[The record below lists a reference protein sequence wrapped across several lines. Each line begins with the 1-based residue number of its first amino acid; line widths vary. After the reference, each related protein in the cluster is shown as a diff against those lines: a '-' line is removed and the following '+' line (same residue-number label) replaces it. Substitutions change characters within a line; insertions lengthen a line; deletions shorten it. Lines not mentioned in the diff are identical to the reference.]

1 MSLRRL
7 VPAVLLLAACE
18 SGPPVFGQARFAVDA
33 SSVAACTHA
42 GELRGRAPKLLE
54 EGRLDRAVRVLQRA
68 EDLCPAEGHG
78 TWAARVT
85 ALAAMGRSAEALQL
99 AGRIERSDRADG
111 PTRAAAVEA
120 RKLAEEH
127 ARSLA
132 VAGSRHDA
140 PELFDPAEKR
150 REAAAELHRRALA
163 AQRAGDAAAAKKLFL
178 EAWSAWHPNPRALVE
193 AGLAA
198 EALGE
203 HAEAQRLW
211 DRASY
216 DDASE
221 PLRPE
226 IPALPPRAVGGA
238 SVAWS
243 RDGAR
248 LAVAGD
254 EEIAVY
260 TADLV
265 PVLRLRP
272 GEAVTALVFAGD
284 LLVAALAGGAVRF
297 LDAALGSPRGEVTGH
312 RGPVRVM
319 AASPDGKALAT
330 AGGDGGVRLWDVP
343 KRVEIRALPTPRPIV
358 ALAWT
363 HDSSNLAYADD
374 AGRVTFADP
383 WAGTAK
389 ALRAARG
396 GVRALG
402 FRGGQLFV
410 VTGAEQLRYDAGRP
424 QAPPHVVGRGAVD
437 LASFAPDGD
446 AGRVALQIG
455 SDLPVRDLEGTRAF
469 DVASTRRAQPAIAL
483 ALSPKH
489 KVLAAVYRDR
499 TLALLPAFPGVAPRE
514 IGPAAPLPAFAVAPT
529 GKLFAA
535 AEEGRVLLWSVSPPG
550 LTALPV
556 RARAL
561 AFSPDGRNLALGG
574 EHRVDLHDLT
584 TSKIAATLETQGRVE
599 ALAFSPDGLRLAAAT
614 DAPSAQIFSPGT
626 PGSQDLRLEAAP
638 VRAVRF
644 SPDGSALLLAPKE
657 GVVRWEPEA
666 RRTTRFES
674 YGPEPR
680 DAVFTADGAGI
691 VVADKR
697 GALHFGKL
705 DGKAPAPGPGGLAV
719 PGQALSL
726 AVAGNG
732 LFATAEGDRAIGLR
746 AADGKVLVRFKEPD
760 AGVRAVAFLP
770 QGLLAATFQ
779 DGRIRLFRPPVV
791 EAVATLRLIPGL
803 PPGALAGA
811 WESPSGHVEL
821 VGPDAEA
828 ARAVVRCRIGP
839 SLYPFQV
846 CAERFGMKGLV
857 AMVLASQ
864 DPAEAEP

>member
-1 MSLRRL
+1 MPLRRL
-7 VPAVLLLAACE
+7 LPAVIALAACE
-18 SGPPVFGQARFAVDA
+18 SGPPVFGQARYAVDA
-33 SSVAACTHA
+33 SAAAACAHA

-68 EDLCPAEGHG
+68 EDLCPAEGHT
-78 TWAARVT
+78 TWAARVA
-85 ALAAMGRSAEALQL
+85 ALAALGRSAEALQL
-99 AGRIERSDRADG
+99 AGRVERSDRADG
-111 PTRAAAVEA
+111 AARAAAAEA
-120 RKLAEEH
+120 RKVAEEH
-127 ARSLA
+127 ARA
-132 VAGSRHDA
+132 VASAGSRRDD

-150 REAAAELHRRALA
+150 RLAAAELHGRALA
-163 AQRAGDAAAAKKLFL
+163 AQRRGDAAAAKKLFL

-198 EALGE
+198 EALGDR
-203 HAEAQRLW
+203 AEAQRLW

-216 DDASE
+216 DDAAE

-226 IPALPPRAVGGA
+226 IPALPPRVVGGA

-243 RDGAR
+243 GDGAL

-260 TADLV
+260 RPDLA
-265 PVLRLRP
+265 PLLRLRP
-272 GEAVTALVFAGD
+272 GEAVTALGFAGD

-297 LDAALGSPRGEVTGH
+297 FDAALGTARGEVAGH
-312 RGPVRVM
+312 RAAVRTLAV
-319 AASPDGKALAT
+319 SPDGKLLAT
-330 AGGDGGVRLWDVP
+330 AAEGDGVRLWDVP
-343 KRVEIRALPTPRPIV
+343 RRAELRALATARPVV
-358 ALAWT
+358 ALAFSP
-363 HDSSNLAYADD
+363 DGARLAFADD
-374 AGRVTFADP
+374 AGRLTLSDVRTGAP
-383 WAGTAK
+383 RS
-389 ALRAARG
+389 LPRARG
-396 GVRALG
+396 AVRALSFEG
-402 FRGGQLFV
+402 EALYAV
-410 VTGAEQLRYDAGRP
+410 GAAERQRYDLSKP
-424 QAPPHVVGRGAVD
+424 TAPPRTVGRGAVD
-437 LASFAPDGD
+437 LASFAPGGGST
-446 AGRVALQIG
+446 AALQVG
-455 SDLPVRDLEGTRAF
+455 SEAAAYDLAGAPKPLAATPRPQAAL
-469 DVASTRRAQPAIAL
+469 AL
-483 ALSPKH
+483 ALSPDRR
-489 KVLAAVYRDR
+489 LIAAIYRDR
-499 TLALLPAFPGVAPRE
+499 TLALLPAQPGAPRRE
-514 IGPAAPLPAFAVAPT
+514 TGPAPPLPAFAVAPT
-529 GKLFAA
+529 GKVFAA
-535 AEEGRVLLWSVSPPG
+535 AEGDGRVLLWSVSPAG

-556 RARAL
+556 QARAL
-561 AFSPDGRNLALGG
+561 AFSPDGQNLALGG
-574 EHRVDLHDLT
+574 ERGVDVHDLT
-584 TSKIAATLETQGRVE
+584 TSQTAATLPTQGRVE

-614 DAPSAQIFSPGT
+614 DAPSAQLFSPGT

-644 SPDGSALLLAPKE
+644 SPDGTALLLTPKE
-657 GVVRWEPEA
+657 GVVRWEPES

-680 DAVFTADGAGI
+680 DAAFTADGAGI
-691 VVADKR
+691 IVADKR
-697 GALHFGKL
+697 GSLHFGKL

-732 LFATAEGDRAIGLR
+732 LVATAEGDRVISLR
-746 AADGKVLVRFKEPD
+746 AADGKVLARFKEPD

-770 QGLLAATFQ
+770 QGLLAGSFH

-821 VGPDAEA
+821 VGPDVEA
-828 ARAVVRCRIGP
+828 AKAVVRCRIGP

-846 CAERFGMKGLV
+846 CAERFAMKGLV